1 MNVKTDMTKVDIC
14 NPRLSCASDAINS
27 ASVIEY
33 SSGIPNDA
41 KRIALVTCKT
51 IRIASFSLL
60 VSSMVYTRKNTYC
73 VKNT

>member
-1 MNVKTDMTKVDIC
+1 MNVRTDMTKVDIC

-27 ASVIEY
+27 ARVRAY
-33 SSGIPNDA
+33 SGGIPNDA
-41 KRIALVTCKT
+41 NSIALVTCKT

-73 VKNT
+73 VKKT

>member
-1 MNVKTDMTKVDIC
+1 MNVKTDMTNVDIC
-14 NPRLSCASDAINS
+14 NPRLSCTSDAINS

-33 SSGIPNDA
+33 SGGIPTDA
-41 KRIALVTCKT
+41 NRIALLTCKT
-51 IRIASFSLL
+51 IRTISFSLL